1 MNDYKGPGCL
11 AVVWLGSS
19 PTPFPPSTDSIFS
32 LFLSL
37 SVCLRSSLL
46 TEEGRGGRWGTKSF
60 RTRESLTLYKS
71 FNTLWYIDQKLFTF
85 MRTIAKRK
93 NFIYIARLFFYF
105 LVVFYFK
112 SFLLR
117 ESSNLPLYL
126 YLPFWIVCSNYLTI
140 LLCAMFCIIQ
150 YNIIYFSVCSHQPHL
165 TCLNPFKTETSRMSI
180 IYGS

>member
-1 MNDYKGPGCL
+1 MIYKGPGCL

-37 SVCLRSSLL
+37 PVCRRSSLL
-46 TEEGRGGRWGTKSF
+46 TEEGGGGRWGTKSF

-85 MRTIAKRK
+85 LRTIAKRK

-117 ESSNLPLYL
+117 ASSNLPLKIL
-126 YLPFWIVCSNYLTI
+126 AILNSLLKLSNDP
-140 LLCAMFCIIQ
+140 
-150 YNIIYFSVCSHQPHL
+150 SVRHV
-165 TCLNPFKTETSRMSI
+165 LNHTV
-180 IYGS
+180 